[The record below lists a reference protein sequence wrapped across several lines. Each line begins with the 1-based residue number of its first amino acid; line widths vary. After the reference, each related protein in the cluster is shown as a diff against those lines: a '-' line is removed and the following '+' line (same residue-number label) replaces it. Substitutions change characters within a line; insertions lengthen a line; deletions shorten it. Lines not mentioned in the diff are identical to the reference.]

1 MTTTS
6 RDALEREL
14 EFLMRSLEDL
24 DDERAAGDL
33 DDDSYGRLR
42 REYVE
47 REAAVRRT
55 LDGVDTD
62 VGTDAEA
69 SAETAGAVPAK
80 SARPPS
86 SPWRGR
92 ALLIGGIVA
101 FAVVAAVVL
110 MLAVSD
116 RLPGQTASGNSSDE
130 VTQEDREAN
139 LEDAV
144 DANPDDPA
152 PHLNL
157 ARFRLSNGDFAG
169 ALESYDNAAQ
179 LDPNDPEASTYG
191 GWVLYLAAQSA
202 SDAAQAQELVNA
214 SIERLDAAVV
224 ADPDYAD
231 ARAFRGIVKFRG
243 LNDPAGAIPDFQTF
257 LAASPDHQ
265 FAPQIRELL
274 AQAVEM
280 SEQQEGTTP

>member
-1 MTTTS
+1 MTTAPS
-6 RDALEREL
+6 RDALTREL
-14 EFLMRSLEDL
+14 EFLVRSLDDL
-24 DDERAAGDL
+24 EEERAAGDL
-33 DDDSYGRLR
+33 DEESYGRLR
-42 REYVE
+42 REYIE

-55 LDGVDTD
+55 LDGVDEGVETD
-62 VGTDAEA
+62 GEPSTEPAIPAEPKA
-69 SAETAGAVPAK
+69 
-80 SARPPS
+80 ARQVS

-116 RLPGQTASGNSSDE
+116 RLPGQTASGNSPDQ
-130 VTQEDREAN
+130 VTPDDREAN
-139 LEDAV
+139 LAEAV
-144 DANPDDPA
+144 DANPDDPV

-169 ALESYDNAAQ
+169 ALEAYDNAAQ
-179 LDPNDPEASTYG
+179 LDPANPEASTYG

-202 SDAAQAQELVNA
+202 PDPAQAQELVNA
-214 SIERLDAAVV
+214 SVERLDAAVA

-231 ARAFRGIVKFRG
+231 ARAFRGIVRFRG
-243 LNDPAGAIPDFQTF
+243 LNDPIGAIPDFQQF
-257 LAASPDHQ
+257 LAANPEHQ

-274 AQAVEM
+274 EQAIERD
-280 SEQQEGTTP
+280 S